1 MKIKALRWKKFDWG
15 YYAEGINRDYIIRI
29 ENKYYR
35 LTTTPNDYG
44 RSILQDAKT
53 AEECKKIA
61 QIQHEESVLRWF
73 E

>member
-1 MKIKALRWKKFDWG
+1 MKIKALRWKKFDCG

-53 AEECKKIA
+53 VEECKKIA

>member
-53 AEECKKIA
+53 VEECKKLHRFSTKKA
-61 QIQHEESVLRWF
+61 F
-73 E
+73 